1 MTRVDVPGPGGSR
14 YELDDAVLD
23 EDLARLRGEEA
34 AAVRVAFAAAHVV
47 MRPEYAAV
55 PHSIDT
61 PGDPR
66 TIAEFVDFE
75 ATMGVRRRLA
85 EHGLGI
91 AEAMDTAQR
100 FEIGWPLA
108 SRLIEGCCALDL
120 AGGVVAGASSDHVP
134 PPRERVALADAV
146 AEQCRIIA
154 QLGAVPVV
162 LPMPSLCAFGATAN
176 EYVAVHAR
184 ILERTEGPLILHWLG
199 AMFAP
204 ALAGYFPG
212 DSFDRVMDLDPS
224 RFVAC
229 KLSLLDDEFELRV
242 RRRLLP
248 RGQFVMTGDDFHFGR
263 LLLGGPIEGVTKL
276 AGRQV
281 PLGDFS
287 HALLGV
293 LDGVARP
300 AARALR
306 LIAAGHEDRA
316 RAVLTR
322 CEAVGRHVFSE
333 PTRHYKAGLALI
345 AWLDGWQHTFLLP
358 NHAERARSPD
368 HHLRTAQL
376 AAEAGVFRD
385 AHFTAARL
393 ATLPH

>member
-23 EDLARLRGEEA
+23 EDVARMEGSDA
-34 AAVRVAFAAAHVV
+34 AAVRIAFAAAHVV
-47 MRPEYAAV
+47 MRPEYGVV
-55 PHSIDT
+55 PHSIDA

-66 TIAEFVDFE
+66 TIAEFVDFD
-75 ATMGVRRRLA
+75 ATMAVRRRLA

-100 FEIGWPLA
+100 FEVGWPLA
-108 SRLIEGCCALDL
+108 SRLIEGCCALAIDR
-120 AGGVVAGASSDHVP
+120 GVVAGASSDHVAP
-134 PPRERVALADAV
+134 PQSRDALADAV

-154 QLGAVPVV
+154 QAEAVPVV
-162 LPMPSLCAFGATAN
+162 LPMPSLCAWGASPDQ
-176 EYVAVHAR
+176 YVATHAR
-184 ILERTEGPLILHWLG
+184 ILEQTDGPLILHWLG
-199 AMFAP
+199 PMFAP
-204 ALAGYFPG
+204 ALEGYFPG
-212 DSFDRVMDLDPS
+212 DSFDRVMDLDPA

-263 LLLGGPIEGVTKL
+263 LLLGGPVERATRL
-276 AGRQV
+276 AGHRV

-300 AARALR
+300 AALALR
-306 LIAAGHEDRA
+306 LLAAGHEDRA
-316 RAVLTR
+316 RAILTR

-333 PTRHYKAGLALI
+333 PTCHYKAGLALI
-345 AWLDGWQHTFLLP
+345 AWLDGWQDTFLLP
-358 NHAERARSPD
+358 NHAERARSLD

-385 AHFTAARL
+385 APFTAARL